1 MQLDEVDDAALEVIE
16 KGYCEIVVVSVG
28 PLGAMLVTK
37 ESFEMVSAPAVKKTS
52 TVGAGDSMVA
62 GMVWMLE
69 QGKSLSEMVRF
80 GIACGTAATMNSG
93 TRLFKPEDFYRL
105 YDWINNKR
113 LIKSVVVQ
121 RKYSL

>member
-1 MQLDEVDDAALEVIE
+1 MDDAALEVIE